1 MANVLPER
9 FSEGNFSGW
18 LKHFTRCAQANG
30 WDTNAKRFAKLPAF
44 LQGPAA
50 TYFES
55 LGEDEKDTYSHLTT
69 SLLRCF
75 SPPVDRERHYRVFE
89 DSTLRASEDPMLFL
103 WRLKACLKDAE
114 PDLSNAAFDA
124 LLKRQFMKGLPNGM
138 KMKLLESN
146 PIPQLDEMV
155 PFAQRHPAIQA
166 LPSSNSNYATC
177 ASGLDESSAAESPT
191 VIGQLQQ
198 QQEQHQQQ
206 MTKMADLLAQL
217 TARQTDLVA
226 AIAPTSP
233 PPPPTKRRLRCF
245 RCQQE
250 GHFARN
256 CRQDHQPTT
265 NTMRCSACSGWGHTA
280 AVCANNQRR
289 TTLPYPVIAD
299 DRNSYCLVGSHGSTP
314 LIPLSDSAH
323 QPPPGFSAS
332 ASPPP
337 GKGLPVF
344 VQSVERGPVFVTLAQ
359 DLLVPS
365 RTESLV
371 EAQVPKQC
379 SDQLGMIGKLNDSS
393 DLAFY
398 TAYTVSF
405 SCQRKIPVRIL
416 NPSTVDVTL
425 HAGEKI
431 AQFWP
436 LVSTVEQV
444 SQDLVAASLSP
455 SLDQQTVAELN
466 NALSSDLSD
475 RHKTEI
481 RNVLLEF
488 SDVFANELGH
498 TTVLSHKID
507 TENAPPIRQQPR
519 RLPFHYRGEVDKQ
532 VSDMLAQ
539 KVIQPS
545 TSPWASPV
553 VLVKKKDGTY
563 RFCIDY
569 RKVNLVTK
577 TDAHPLP
584 RVDDLLDSLSN
595 NTYFSTLDLRSG
607 YWQVEMSPEAR
618 EKTAFIT
625 TAGLFE
631 FLRMPYGLSN
641 APATHEFEIVT
652 DNSALRWLQS
662 MEPKGRVARWIMD
675 LQEFQF
681 TVKHRP
687 GASNQN
693 ADALSRLNHTASAG
707 PNEIDTL
714 SKIPS
719 VTCLVQLVPDIDLYA
734 AQHSDPAI
742 NIVKALKEQNLPK
755 PPIFAW
761 RHDPQLRPFWDCWD
775 RLYFNNGLLVKAQ
788 TSKQGFAREQLV
800 IPASLVPRVLAGL
813 HNSPSAGHMG
823 INRTILRAKER
834 FFWPRMDFSIKEF
847 VQKCTRCSQIKHDSK
862 LTRAPLKPIE
872 ISEPFVFWAMDY
884 MGPISETS
892 RGNRHIL
899 VLMDHFT
906 KWCEAFPT
914 KDQKAATVAQILV
927 SRVFSR
933 FGPPVILH
941 SDQGKNFDS
950 TLMHEIYDIL
960 GIKKSQTTAY
970 HPQGD
975 GLVERQNRTLQE
987 IISSFV
993 SEHTVDWDLWI
1004 DQAVFAYNTSTQEST
1019 GLSPY
1024 ELVFGHPAR
1033 MPIEVELSV
1042 PLQNANSQSDY
1053 SRSLRKAIQISNQ
1066 LAQKNLQLARNRQS
1080 RNYDRGHRDWV
1091 PFEVGD
1097 TIWLRR
1103 PKKWKFGKKWTGPYK
1118 IISRTGV
1125 NYSIRSSNGISKIVH
1140 HNQLKS
1146 CPTPLD
1152 QGELCCPSPETPGIT
1167 VVEGESV

>member
-1 MANVLPER
+1 MVETFHTL
-9 FSEGNFSGW
+9 
-18 LKHFTRCAQANG
+18 CAQANG
-30 WDTNAKRFAKLPAF
+30 WDTDAKRFAKLPAF

-75 SPPVDRERHYRVFE
+75 SPPVDRERHYRLFE

-124 LLKRQFMKGLPNGM
+124 LLKRQFMKSLPDGM

-155 PFAQRHPAIQA
+155 SFAQRHRAIQA

-217 TARQTDLVA
+217 TARQTDLLA

-233 PPPPTKRRLRCF
+233 PPPPTKRRIRCF
-245 RCQQE
+245 HCQQE

-256 CRQDHQPTT
+256 CRQDHQSTT

-289 TTLPYPVIAD
+289 TRPPYPVIAD

-314 LIPLSDSAH
+314 LIPLSDSAR

-344 VQSVERGPVFVTLAQ
+344 VQSAERGPVFVTLAQ

-371 EAQVPKQC
+371 EAQV
-379 SDQLGMIGKLNDSS
+379 
-393 DLAFY
+393 
-398 TAYTVSF
+398 
-405 SCQRKIPVRIL
+405 
-416 NPSTVDVTL
+416 
-425 HAGEKI
+425 
-431 AQFWP
+431 
-436 LVSTVEQV
+436 

-455 SLDQQTVAELN
+455 SLDQQTVAEFD

-553 VLVKKKDGTY
+553 VLVIKKDGTY

-577 TDAHPLP
+577 TDAHPFP

-625 TAGLFE
+625 PAELFE
-631 FLRMPYGLSN
+631 FLRMPYG
-641 APATHEFEIVT
+641 HEFEIVT

-707 PNEIDTL
+707 PNEIATL
-714 SKIPS
+714 SKIS
-719 VTCLVQLVPDIDLYA
+719 SFTCLVQLVPDIDLYA

-742 NIVKALKEQNLPK
+742 NIVKALKQQNLPK

-761 RHDPQLRPFWDCWD
+761 RHDPQL
-775 RLYFNNGLLVKAQ
+775 
-788 TSKQGFAREQLV
+788 
-800 IPASLVPRVLAGL
+800 
-813 HNSPSAGHMG
+813 
-823 INRTILRAKER
+823 
-834 FFWPRMDFSIKEF
+834 
-847 VQKCTRCSQIKHDSK
+847 
-862 LTRAPLKPIE
+862 
-872 ISEPFVFWAMDY
+872 
-884 MGPISETS
+884 
-892 RGNRHIL
+892 
-899 VLMDHFT
+899 
-906 KWCEAFPT
+906 
-914 KDQKAATVAQILV
+914 
-927 SRVFSR
+927 
-933 FGPPVILH
+933 
-941 SDQGKNFDS
+941 
-950 TLMHEIYDIL
+950 
-960 GIKKSQTTAY
+960 
-970 HPQGD
+970 
-975 GLVERQNRTLQE
+975 
-987 IISSFV
+987 
-993 SEHTVDWDLWI
+993 
-1004 DQAVFAYNTSTQEST
+1004 
-1019 GLSPY
+1019 
-1024 ELVFGHPAR
+1024 
-1033 MPIEVELSV
+1033 
-1042 PLQNANSQSDY
+1042 
-1053 SRSLRKAIQISNQ
+1053 
-1066 LAQKNLQLARNRQS
+1066 
-1080 RNYDRGHRDWV
+1080 
-1091 PFEVGD
+1091 
-1097 TIWLRR
+1097 
-1103 PKKWKFGKKWTGPYK
+1103 
-1118 IISRTGV
+1118 
-1125 NYSIRSSNGISKIVH
+1125 
-1140 HNQLKS
+1140 
-1146 CPTPLD
+1146 
-1152 QGELCCPSPETPGIT
+1152 
-1167 VVEGESV
+1167 